1 MNKSS
6 CDPLFFV
13 RPVFISLG
21 SLALCD
27 FNMWRL
33 RTLTYS
39 RPNGKNAISSRDG
52 AGVSTS
58 WPLNVFFVLEVEAA
72 RMSHLLTC
80 DILQL
85 VV

>member
-33 RTLTYS
+33 RTLTY
-39 RPNGKNAISSRDG
+39 
-52 AGVSTS
+52 
-58 WPLNVFFVLEVEAA
+58 
-72 RMSHLLTC
+72 LLTHV
-80 DILQL
+80 LTGRMQ
-85 VV
+85 